1 MQLDGLIFEL
11 PAIAKK
17 FLFAFVLI
25 LSIGFYTGVSFV
37 SFTTDN
43 SPKGVEE
50 NYLGNEEDEEAEE
63 MKFKKSDREMLTTIH
78 THVLSL
84 AFIFFLQGCVLLLTA
99 IPNRVKTFLLIEPF
113 VSVLL
118 TFGGLFLIWKE
129 ILWMKYIVMVS
140 GALMTT
146 CFTIS
151 TAIILYQL
159 ISKQKTT

>member
-1 MQLDGLIFEL
+1 MQLDGLIFKL
-11 PAIAKK
+11 PAVAKR
-17 FLFAFVLI
+17 FLIAFVLV
-25 LSIGFYTGVSFV
+25 LSVGFYTGVSFV

-50 NYLGNEEDEEAEE
+50 NYLGNEEDEEAEV

-78 THVLSL
+78 THILSL
-84 AFIFFLQGCVLLLTA
+84 AFIFFLQGCILLLTT
-99 IPNRVKTFLLIEPF
+99 IPHRVKTFLLIEPF

-118 TFGGLFLIWKE
+118 TFGGLFLMWKG
-129 ILWMKYIVMVS
+129 ILWMKYIVILS
-140 GALMTT
+140 GTLMTT

-159 ISKQKTT
+159 FSKKKTE